1 MAVFDLTSV
10 VTLVVSICGCC
21 YYYCGGAVALRKKG
35 GRATSDNM
43 GVQFNNRKDP
53 ESLPRYPSHH
63 ARSLLKSLRRIFGW
77 TPRRLRVYPLEIDNA
92 KLYYCTD

>member
-1 MAVFDLTSV
+1 MAVVDLTSV

-21 YYYCGGAVALRKKG
+21 YDYCGGAVALRKKG

-63 ARSLLKSLRRIFGW
+63 ARSLLRSLRRIW
-77 TPRRLRVYPLEIDNA
+77 NRKWNRERVR
-92 KLYYCTD
+92 TR